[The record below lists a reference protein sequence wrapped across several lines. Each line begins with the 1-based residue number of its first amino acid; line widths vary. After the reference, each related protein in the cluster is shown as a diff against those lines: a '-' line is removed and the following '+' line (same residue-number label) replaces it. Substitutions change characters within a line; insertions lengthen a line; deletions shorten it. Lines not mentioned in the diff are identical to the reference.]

1 MFNLSAKL
9 KKEELF
15 LIFLRAFFFFSCIYT
30 ACIFYDTWV
39 LSFHANIQY
48 RGVKFLVSFCLPFL
62 SCFFLMKKEKNL
74 NFVKFTLLAV
84 QILNVIIFI
93 VEKQIVNK
101 ITNSGEIACTSKV
114 IYVNLC
120 LFAVFSAIFLF
131 RILYKNIDFYDFY
144 NFFFK
149 AYSITFIFTLLMIFV
164 LSRTKA
170 SFYSVNYLLF
180 TGEIKDLF
188 INIFKLNNIKPL
200 FRTVGNV
207 LLFAPFS
214 MMILAF
220 YKGKK
225 AKYAVLF
232 TFLLSFAI
240 EFCQFVFKN
249 GKPEID
255 DLFLNT
261 LGGLIGIFIF
271 EKIIKKIY
279 IKDRLKSEE
288 ANSLG

>member
-1 MFNLSAKL
+1 
-9 KKEELF
+9 
-15 LIFLRAFFFFSCIYT
+15 
-30 ACIFYDTWV
+30 
-39 LSFHANIQY
+39 
-48 RGVKFLVSFCLPFL
+48 
-62 SCFFLMKKEKNL
+62 MKKEKNL

-84 QILNVIIFI
+84 QILNAIIFI
-93 VEKQIVNK
+93 VDKQTVNK

-149 AYSITFIFTLLMIFV
+149 SYLITFIFTLLMIFV
-164 LSRTKA
+164 LSRTKT

-188 INIFKLNNIKPL
+188 INIFKLKNIKPL

-220 YKGKK
+220 YKGEKP
-225 AKYAVLF
+225 KYAVLF

-261 LGGLIGIFIF
+261 LGGLVGIFIF

-288 ANSLG
+288 TNSLG